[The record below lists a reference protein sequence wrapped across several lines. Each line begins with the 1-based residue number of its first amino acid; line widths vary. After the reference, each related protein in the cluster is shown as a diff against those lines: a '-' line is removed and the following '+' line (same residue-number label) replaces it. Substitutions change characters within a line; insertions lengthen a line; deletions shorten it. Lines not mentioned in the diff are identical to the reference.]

1 MKTTR
6 AHLFISGLV
15 QGVFFRAT
23 TVETAHRIGGLTGF
37 AKNLPDGRVEVVAEG
52 TREAVDR
59 LIEWLHHGPPS
70 AQVTEVIIDRSEATG
85 EFAGFSIAH

>member
-1 MKTTR
+1 MRTVR
-6 AHLFISGLV
+6 ATILVSGLV

-52 TREAVDR
+52 APEKVDR
-59 LIEWLHHGPPS
+59 LVEWLHHGPPS
-70 AQVTEVIIDRSEATG
+70 ARVTGVVIDRSEATG
-85 EFAGFSIAH
+85 EFAGFAIER